1 MRNSIPHALLKLSSY
16 RRHRLFF
23 HDQYLQKRATEIT
36 SRTNKPTN
44 SEKRRVPRKRGID
57 FYFLFLSLS
66 LSLCLSTIR
75 RAYILY
81 KYCNR
86 LRLETARVKMMRK
99 AKLTDEGERK
109 KNAMH
114 CNPRHDAGTGEKL
127 SLDGEKLFYR
137 TESSQRDIEVEII
150 RGSAESSGFSFG
162 NRWKRGEKQ
171 KKN

>member
-57 FYFLFLSLS
+57 FYFLFFSLSFSLS
-66 LSLCLSTIR
+66 LNYSTCLYFVQILQSLALRNCTSHDDEKSKTDGR
-75 RAYILY
+75 R
-81 KYCNR
+81 
-86 LRLETARVKMMRK
+86 RK
-99 AKLTDEGERK
+99 K

-114 CNPRHDAGTGEKL
+114 CNPRHDAGTEEKL

>member
-66 LSLCLSTIR
+66 FSLSLNYSTCLYFVQILQSLALRNCTSQDDEKSKTDGR
-75 RAYILY
+75 R
-81 KYCNR
+81 
-86 LRLETARVKMMRK
+86 RK
-99 AKLTDEGERK
+99 K